1 MLNHALTFAIAIGY
15 FRLLQLSPDRKYVS
29 ELLREAQLE
38 KTTNRKEL
46 FTVCITI
53 RWN

>member
-29 ELLREAQLE
+29 ELREAQLE

-46 FTVCITI
+46 LTVRITI
-53 RWN
+53 R